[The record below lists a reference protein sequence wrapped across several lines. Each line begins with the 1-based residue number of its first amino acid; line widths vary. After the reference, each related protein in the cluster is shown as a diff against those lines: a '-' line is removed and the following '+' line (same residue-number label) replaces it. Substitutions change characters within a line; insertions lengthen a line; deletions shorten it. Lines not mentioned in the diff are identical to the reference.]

1 MNRFVKSYANTVTA
15 LLEMKLV
22 VADFYQHC
30 ILNMGGIVTQRSNQ
44 VVETG
49 SVQIN
54 LASSFLRY
62 PFLLVPYSCVWGI
75 TLAYCKNCCY
85 WKLEILQQRACFLTT

>member
-1 MNRFVKSYANTVTA
+1 MNHFVKSYANSVTA

-30 ILNMGGIVTQRSNQ
+30 ILNMGGIVTQCSNH
-44 VVETG
+44 VVETC

-54 LASSFLRY
+54 LAS
-62 PFLLVPYSCVWGI
+62 
-75 TLAYCKNCCY
+75 
-85 WKLEILQQRACFLTT
+85 